1 MCKVGGPSNIPSS
14 TQTRASSSYGAQV
27 RQQLM
32 DILVQQKIKMT
43 TAGHEWDV
51 VRKAIC
57 SAYFQNAAKFKSIGE
72 YVNCRWGVRSWWIA
86 GMV

>member
-1 MCKVGGPSNIPSS
+1 
-14 TQTRASSSYGAQV
+14 
-27 RQQLM
+27 M

-43 TAGHEWDV
+43 TAGHEWDI

-72 YVNCRWGVRSWWIA
+72 YVNCRCVQSPK
-86 GMV
+86 MFEL